1 MKRAIIKVLHDM
13 ESQLSGQSAV
23 AAYGYMKLC
32 VKAEEMALLPVSIN
46 IEGEEKYIEE
56 VASVA
61 RPDEYTFIAIP
72 HFDEDLLPVKN
83 GIHAQYPAF
92 KMDVETKTV
101 DVYDGKEGGKPIA
114 VAVKYLKVTMPP
126 VDDNRQKELT
136 DEVKKIYELCK
147 TQMAVACQSAKTKI
161 EVLVKNETDDV
172 KNEVTASFDAL
183 KKKWADH
190 RNKVYEEK
198 IKEINK
204 GHDKWQV
211 EEGQKK

>member
-32 VKAEEMALLPVSIN
+32 VKAEEMALLPV
-46 IEGEEKYIEE
+46 K
-56 VASVA
+56 
-61 RPDEYTFIAIP
+61 
-72 HFDEDLLPVKN
+72 
-83 GIHAQYPAF
+83 
-92 KMDVETKTV
+92 
-101 DVYDGKEGGKPIA
+101 
-114 VAVKYLKVTMPP
+114 
-126 VDDNRQKELT
+126 
-136 DEVKKIYELCK
+136 VKKIYEQCK

-198 IKEINK
+198 IKKINK